1 MNLFVALLRGI
12 NVSGH
17 NIIKMID
24 LKQSLSSLGYQNI
37 QTYIQ
42 SGNVIFESKSKDISK
57 FENQIQ
63 RQIQKDFGHTVFVMV
78 FSKEYFLE
86 VFHNNPLIKN
96 NDLDTKKL
104 NVTFLNTS
112 PDKKLLEDLTQ
123 TFPEKIILN
132 DKILYIYY
140 PNGGG
145 RSKLNSSFIERK
157 LKVVSTSRNWN
168 TVTKLSQI
176 LEE

>member
-1 MNLFVALLRGI
+1 MNLFVILLRGI

-42 SGNVIFESKSKDISK
+42 SGNVIFESKNKDISK
-57 FENQIQ
+57 FEKEIEEQL
-63 RQIQKDFGHTVFVMV
+63 QKDFGHTVFVMV
-78 FSKEYFLE
+78 FSKEYFLDI
-86 VFHNNPLIKN
+86 FHNNPLIKN

-104 NVTFLNTS
+104 NVTFLNTF

-132 DKILYIYY
+132 DRVLYIYY
-140 PNGGG
+140 PNGVG

-157 LKVVSTSRNWN
+157 LMVVSTSRNWN
-168 TVTKLSQI
+168 TVTKLSQR
-176 LEE
+176 LE